1 MVTYI
6 GVLFLFTSIGLGVP
20 AIFIYAFTVDIIN
33 WFSNRKTRTT
43 KPKRKIFKKKQKS
56 KLNLTDKIFGLFILI
71 AICILP
77 IWSLRMVTPYWLD
90 VPSIIT
96 KDYSV
101 DEGVVTV
108 YASIPTSRETWG
120 YDSITVN
127 GNDYK
132 IVDDSKVKTGMNVK
146 IKYLPHT
153 KLIMKLWYE

>member
-6 GVLFLFTSIGLGVP
+6 GVLLLFTSIGLGVP
-20 AIFIYAFTVDIIN
+20 GIFIYAFIVDIIN

-56 KLNLTDKIFGLFILI
+56 KLKLGDKIFGLFILI

-96 KDYSV
+96 KDYGV
-101 DEGVVTV
+101 EEGSVTV
-108 YASIPTSRETWG
+108 YAAKPTSRKTWG
-120 YDSITVN
+120 YDSINVN
-127 GNDYK
+127 GNYYE
-132 IVDDSKVKTGMNVK
+132 IVDDNKVKSGMNVK